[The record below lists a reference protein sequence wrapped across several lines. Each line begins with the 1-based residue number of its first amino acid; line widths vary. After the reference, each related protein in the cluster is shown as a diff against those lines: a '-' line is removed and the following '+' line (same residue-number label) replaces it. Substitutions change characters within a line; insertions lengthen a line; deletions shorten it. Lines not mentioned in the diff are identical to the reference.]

1 MESAMEDHK
10 TEWVQKYAEI
20 ALQFWHGH
28 EYGRLVSDEYL
39 NQLEEDLS
47 EQYEDP
53 VKREFVE
60 MLWVE

>member
-1 MESAMEDHK
+1 MESKTEDQK
-10 TEWVQKYAEI
+10 TEWVQKYAEK
-20 ALQFWHGH
+20 ALHFWHGH
-28 EYGRLVSDEYL
+28 EYGRLVSDEYI
-39 NQLEEDLS
+39 NQLQDDLS

>member
-1 MESAMEDHK
+1 MEDHK
-10 TEWVQKYAEI
+10 TEWVQKYTEM
-20 ALQFWHGH
+20 ALHFWHGH
-28 EYGRLVSDEYL
+28 EYGHLVSDEYR
-39 NQLEEDLS
+39 NHLEEDLS

>member
-1 MESAMEDHK
+1 MGSAMEDHK
-10 TEWVQKYAEI
+10 TEWVQKYAEM
-20 ALQFWHGH
+20 ALHFWHGH
-28 EYGRLVSDEYL
+28 EYGDLVSDEYL
-39 NQLEEDLS
+39 TKLEEDLS

>member
-1 MESAMEDHK
+1 MEDQK
-10 TEWVQKYAEI
+10 TEWVQKYAEM
-20 ALQFWHGH
+20 ALHFWHGH
-28 EYGRLVSDEYL
+28 EYGQLVSDDYL
-39 NQLEEDLS
+39 AKLEEDLS

>member
-1 MESAMEDHK
+1 MEDQK
-10 TEWVQKYAEI
+10 TEWVQKYAEM

-28 EYGRLVSDEYL
+28 KYGQLVSDEYR